1 MRAVQYTDAGGPEVI
16 SLAERADPTPAA
28 GQVLI
33 QVAAAGLNRA
43 DVMQRLG
50 VYPPPKGAS
59 EIPGLEVS
67 GRVIAAGQGSDLAVQ
82 ELIGKEVVALLAG
95 GGYAEQ
101 VVVDARHVL
110 PVPTGISLT
119 DAAGL
124 IEVAATVHSN
134 LRGEAQVRPGDT
146 VLVHGGTGGIGS
158 FALQYLHGLGAE
170 VLTTVGS
177 AEKASIA
184 VELGADHVI
193 NYREEDLGARVQ
205 ELTDGRGVDVIFD
218 VVGAKYLDTNLRS
231 LATAGRLVI
240 IGLQGGRTAELD
252 LGLMLAKRL
261 LIIATTLRARD
272 AEAKAEI
279 VQAVGEEIW
288 PLIESGQIRVQ
299 TDKTFPLEEAAA
311 AHEYFDSGTHTG
323 KILLTM
329 V

>member
-1 MRAVQYTDAGGPEVI
+1 MRAVQYSDAGGPEVI
-16 SLAERADPTPAA
+16 ALAEQADPTPAT
-28 GQVLI
+28 GQVRI
-33 QVAAAGLNRA
+33 EVAAAGLNRA

-50 VYPPPKGAS
+50 VYPPPRGAS

-67 GRVIAAGQGSDLAVQ
+67 GRVIAAGQGSGVIVE
-82 ELIGKEVVALLAG
+82 ELIGKAVVALLAG
-95 GGYAEQ
+95 GGYAEK

-110 PVPTGISLT
+110 PVPAGVSLT

-134 LRGEAQVRPGDT
+134 LRGEAQVKPGDT

-177 AEKASIA
+177 ADKASLA

-205 ELTDGRGVDVIFD
+205 ELTEGRGVDVILD
-218 VVGAKYLDTNLRS
+218 VVGAKYLETNLRS

-261 LIIATTLRARD
+261 RIIATTLRSRD

-279 VQAVGEEIW
+279 VQAVGAEIW
-288 PLIESGQIRVQ
+288 PLIESGQIRIQ
-299 TDKTFPLEEAAA
+299 TDKTFPLEQAAA

-323 KILLTM
+323 KVLLTM
-329 V
+329 T

>member
-1 MRAVQYTDAGGPEVI
+1 MRAVQYSDAGGPEVI
-16 SLAERADPTPAA
+16 ALAEQADPTPAT

-33 QVAAAGLNRA
+33 EVAAAGLNRA

-50 VYPPPKGAS
+50 VYPPPRGAS

-67 GRVIAAGQGSDLAVQ
+67 GRVIAAGQGSGVIVE
-82 ELIGKEVVALLAG
+82 ELIGKAVVALLAG
-95 GGYAEQ
+95 GGYAEK

-110 PVPTGISLT
+110 PVPTGVSLT

-134 LRGEAQVRPGDT
+134 LRGEAQVKPGDT

-177 AEKASIA
+177 ADKASLA

-205 ELTDGRGVDVIFD
+205 ELTEGRGVDVILD
-218 VVGAKYLDTNLRS
+218 VVGAKYLETNLRS

-261 LIIATTLRARD
+261 RIIATTLRSRD

-279 VQAVGEEIW
+279 VQAVGAEIW
-288 PLIESGQIRVQ
+288 PLIESGQIRIQ
-299 TDKTFPLEEAAA
+299 TDKTFPLEQAAA

-323 KILLTM
+323 KVLLTM
-329 V
+329 T

>member
-1 MRAVQYTDAGGPEVI
+1 MRAVQYSDAGGPEVI
-16 SLAERADPTPAA
+16 ALAEQADPTPAT

-33 QVAAAGLNRA
+33 EVAAAGLNRA

-50 VYPPPKGAS
+50 VYPPPRGAS

-67 GRVIAAGQGSDLAVQ
+67 GRVIAAGQGSGVIVE
-82 ELIGKEVVALLAG
+82 ELIGKAVVALLAG
-95 GGYAEQ
+95 GGYAEK

-110 PVPTGISLT
+110 PVPAGVSLT

-134 LRGEAQVRPGDT
+134 LRGEAQVKPGDT

-177 AEKASIA
+177 ADKASLA

-205 ELTDGRGVDVIFD
+205 ELTEGRGVDVILD
-218 VVGAKYLDTNLRS
+218 VVGAKYLETNLRS

-261 LIIATTLRARD
+261 RIIATTLRSRD

-279 VQAVGEEIW
+279 VQAVGAEIW
-288 PLIESGQIRVQ
+288 PLIESGQIRIQ
-299 TDKTFPLEEAAA
+299 TDKTFPLEQAAA

-323 KILLTM
+323 KVLLTM
-329 V
+329 T

>member
-1 MRAVQYTDAGGPEVI
+1 MRAVHYTEAGGPEVI
-16 SLAERADPTPAA
+16 TLADQADPIPAE

-33 QVAAAGLNRA
+33 EVAAAGLNRA

-67 GRVIAAGQGSDLAVQ
+67 GRVLAAGPGADVAVL

-95 GGYAEQ
+95 GGYAEK

-110 PVPTGISLT
+110 PIPAGVSLT

-134 LRGEAQVRPGDT
+134 LRGEARVQPGDS

-158 FALQYLHGLGAE
+158 FALQYLQGLGVK

-177 AEKASIA
+177 AQKAHLA

-193 NYREEDLGARVQ
+193 NYREEELGERVQ
-205 ELTDGRGVDVIFD
+205 ELTQGRGVDVIFD
-218 VVGAKYLDTNLRS
+218 VVGAKYLETNLRS
-231 LATAGRLVI
+231 LAAGGRLVV

-261 LIIATTLRARD
+261 RIIATTLRARD

-279 VQAVGEEIW
+279 VQAVGEEVW
-288 PLIESGQIRVQ
+288 PLIESGQITVQ
-299 TDKTFPLEEAAA
+299 TDKTFPLDEAAA

-329 V
+329 T